1 MTPSETA
8 EILDRLADVVEAVP
22 DKQWD
27 MDIWLKENG
36 CSVGCAIGHGIAAG
50 VLPMLQLNTDLSG
63 QYLFPVKA
71 GDDAIA
77 NKRSFNDVA
86 DALGLTY
93 GDAVVLFEA
102 ESYFDVRHYDED
114 DEEYSPTT
122 QSMVA
127 DRLREY
133 AAIYRRRT

>member
-1 MTPSETA
+1 
-8 EILDRLADVVEAVP
+8 
-22 DKQWD
+22 
-27 MDIWLKENG
+27 
-36 CSVGCAIGHGIAAG
+36 
-50 VLPMLQLNTDLSG
+50 MLQLNTDLSG